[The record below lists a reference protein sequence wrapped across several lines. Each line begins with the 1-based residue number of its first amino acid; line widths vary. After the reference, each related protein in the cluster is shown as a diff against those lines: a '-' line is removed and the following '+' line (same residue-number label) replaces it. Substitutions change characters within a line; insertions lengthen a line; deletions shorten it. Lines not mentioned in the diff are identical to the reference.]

1 MAKKKKAIK
10 KKPHGAVHKL
20 KYCPQC
26 KKSHYKSVHTM
37 HGKGSYKKSRSAG
50 NIKRA
55 KAKARRK

>member
-1 MAKKKKAIK
+1 MAKKKKTK
-10 KKPHGAVHKL
+10 KVTKHGAVHKL

-26 KKSHYKSVHTM
+26 KKSHYKSVHLM